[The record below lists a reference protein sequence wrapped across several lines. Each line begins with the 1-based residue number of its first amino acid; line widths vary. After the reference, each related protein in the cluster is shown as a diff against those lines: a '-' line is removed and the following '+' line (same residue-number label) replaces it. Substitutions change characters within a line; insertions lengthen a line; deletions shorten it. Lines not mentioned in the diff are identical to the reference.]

1 MMNDAI
7 YIIAFIGAFLAI
19 IITFFIITMLRHHR
33 RYVKLQKERMLN
45 EIASLENERKRMAY
59 DLHDGL
65 GPMLSAIKLNINS
78 IETNTDEDTA
88 IIQKAS
94 NHIDDA
100 IKNMRSI
107 SYNLLPV
114 TLERKGLFEA
124 LREFIEYSSAK
135 SKLPIQLFL
144 KHQVEVPKEK
154 EIHIFRI
161 LQEIIHNSIK
171 HAQAKNLYIGFG
183 YEEERIVIFAKD
195 DGIGFD
201 VAKIKE
207 TSGGLGLK
215 SIESRAD
222 ILNCLVLIESSQG
235 KGTTWFFK
243 FR

>member
-1 MMNDAI
+1 MINDAI

-45 EIASLENERKRMAY
+45 EIAILENERKRMAY

-78 IETNTDEDTA
+78 IETNTDEDKA

-94 NHIDDA
+94 NHIDDG

-183 YEEERIVIFAKD
+183 YEEERMVIFAKD

-222 ILNCLVLIESSQG
+222 ILNCLVLIESSPG

>member
-1 MMNDAI
+1 MINDAI

-19 IITFFIITMLRHHR
+19 IITFFIITMLRYHR
-33 RYVKLQKERMLN
+33 RYVKLQKDRVMN
-45 EIASLENERKRMAY
+45 EIAVLENERKRMAY

-65 GPMLSAIKLNINS
+65 GPMLSSIKLNINS
-78 IETNTDEDTA
+78 IETITDEDKA
-88 IIQKAS
+88 IVYKAS
-94 NHIDDA
+94 GHIDDA
-100 IKNMRSI
+100 IKNMRAI

-124 LREFIEYSSAK
+124 LREFIDYSSAK

-144 KHQVEVPKEK
+144 KHQVKIPKEK
-154 EIHIFRI
+154 EIHIFRM

-183 YEEERIVIFAKD
+183 YDEERIVIFAKD

-201 VAKIKE
+201 FAKTKE
-207 TSGGLGLK
+207 TSSGLGLK

-222 ILNCLVLIESSQG
+222 VLNCLMLIESSPG
-235 KGTTWFFK
+235 KGTTWFFR

>member
-1 MMNDAI
+1 MINDAI

-45 EIASLENERKRMAY
+45 EIAILENERKRMAY

-78 IETNTDEDTA
+78 IETNTDEDKA

-124 LREFIEYSSAK
+124 LREFIDYSSAK
-135 SKLPIQLFL
+135 SKLPIQLFI
-144 KHQVEVPKEK
+144 KHHVEIPKEK

-161 LQEIIHNSIK
+161 LQEIVHNSIK

-183 YEEERIVIFAKD
+183 YEDERLVIFAKD
-195 DGIGFD
+195 DGLGFD

-222 ILNCLVLIESSQG
+222 ILNCLMLIESSPG
-235 KGTTWFFK
+235 KGTAWFFK

>member
-45 EIASLENERKRMAY
+45 EIAVLENERKRMAY

-65 GPMLSAIKLNINS
+65 GPMLSSVKLNINS
-78 IETNTDEDTA
+78 IETNSDEDKS

-94 NHIDDA
+94 AHIDEA
-100 IKNMRSI
+100 IKNMRAI

-124 LREFIEYSSAK
+124 LREFIDYSSAK
-135 SKLPIQLFL
+135 SKLPIQLFI
-144 KHQVEVPKEK
+144 KHHVEIPKEK

-183 YEEERIVIFAKD
+183 YEDERLVIFAKD

-222 ILNCLVLIESSQG
+222 ILNCLMLIESSPG
-235 KGTTWFFK
+235 KGTSWFFK

>member
-1 MMNDAI
+1 MINDAI

-45 EIASLENERKRMAY
+45 EIAILENERKRMAY

-78 IETNTDEDTA
+78 IETNTDEDKA

-94 NHIDDA
+94 NHIDDG

-144 KHQVEVPKEK
+144 KHLVEVPKEK

-183 YEEERIVIFAKD
+183 YEDERIVIFAKD

-222 ILNCLVLIESSQG
+222 ILNCLVLIESSPG

>member
-45 EIASLENERKRMAY
+45 EIAILENERKRMAY
-59 DLHDGL
+59 DLHDSL
-65 GPMLSAIKLNINS
+65 GPMLSSIKLNINS
-78 IETNTDEDTA
+78 IETNTDDDKV

-124 LREFIEYSSAK
+124 LREFIEYSSSR
-135 SKLPIQLFL
+135 SKLPIQLFI
-144 KHQVEVPKEK
+144 KHQVEIPKEK

-222 ILNCLVLIESSQG
+222 ILNCLMLIESSPG
-235 KGTTWFFK
+235 KGTAWFFK

>member
-45 EIASLENERKRMAY
+45 EIAILENERKRMAY

-65 GPMLSAIKLNINS
+65 GPMLSSIKLNINS
-78 IETNTDEDTA
+78 IETNTDEDKA
-88 IIQKAS
+88 IIYKAS
-94 NHIDDA
+94 GHIDDA

-124 LREFIEYSSAK
+124 LREFIEYSSSR
-135 SKLPIQLFL
+135 SKLPIQLFI
-144 KHQVEVPKEK
+144 KHQVEIPKEK

-222 ILNCLVLIESSQG
+222 ILNCLMLIESSPG
-235 KGTTWFFK
+235 KGTAWFFK

>member
-1 MMNDAI
+1 MNDAI

-33 RYVKLQKERMLN
+33 RYVKLQKDRMVN
-45 EIASLENERKRMAY
+45 EIAILENERKRMAY

-65 GPMLSAIKLNINS
+65 GPMLSSVKLNINS
-78 IETNTDEDTA
+78 IETNSEEDKA
-88 IIQKAS
+88 IILKAS
-94 NHIDDA
+94 HHIDDA

-114 TLERKGLFEA
+114 TLERKGLMEA
-124 LREFIEYSSAK
+124 LNEFIEHSSVK
-135 SKLPIQLFL
+135 SKLPIQLFI
-144 KHQVEVPKEK
+144 KHRVEIPKEK

-183 YEEERIVIFAKD
+183 YEEERMVIFTKD

-201 VAKIKE
+201 VNKTKE

-215 SIESRAD
+215 SIENRAD
-222 ILNCLVLIESSQG
+222 ILNCLVLIESSPG
-235 KGTTWFFK
+235 KGTSWFFK

>member
-45 EIASLENERKRMAY
+45 EIAILENERKRMAY

-78 IETNTDEDTA
+78 IETNTDEDKA

-100 IKNMRSI
+100 IKNMRAI

-124 LREFIEYSSAK
+124 LREFIDHSSAK
-135 SKLPIQLFL
+135 SKLPIQLFI
-144 KHQVEVPKEK
+144 KHHVEIPKEK

-183 YEEERIVIFAKD
+183 YEDERLVIFAKD

-222 ILNCLVLIESSQG
+222 ILNCLMLIESSPG
-235 KGTTWFFK
+235 KGTAWFFK

>member
-19 IITFFIITMLRHHR
+19 IITFFIVTLLRYHR
-33 RYVKLQKERMLN
+33 RYVKLQKDRVMN
-45 EIASLENERKRMAY
+45 EIAVLENERKRMAY

-65 GPMLSAIKLNINS
+65 GPMLSSIKLNINS
-78 IETNTDEDTA
+78 IEPGAEEDKA

-94 NHIDDA
+94 SRIDDA

-114 TLERKGLFEA
+114 TLERKGLFDA
-124 LREFIEYSSAK
+124 LREFIEHSSAR
-135 SKLPIQLFL
+135 SKLPIQLFI
-144 KHQVEVPKEK
+144 KQQVKIPKEQ
-154 EIHIFRI
+154 EIHIFRM

-183 YEEERIVIFAKD
+183 YEEERVVIIAKD

-201 VAKIKE
+201 LAKTKE

-222 ILNCLVLIESSQG
+222 LLNCLVLIESSRG

>member
-1 MMNDAI
+1 MINDAI

-45 EIASLENERKRMAY
+45 EIAILENERKRMAY

-78 IETNTDEDTA
+78 IETNTDEDKA

-94 NHIDDA
+94 NHIDDG

-144 KHQVEVPKEK
+144 KHQVEVPKET

-222 ILNCLVLIESSQG
+222 ILNCLVLIESSPG

>member
-45 EIASLENERKRMAY
+45 EIAILENERKRMAY

-78 IETNTDEDTA
+78 IETNTDEDKA

-222 ILNCLVLIESSQG
+222 ILNCLVLIESSPG

>member
-1 MMNDAI
+1 MINDAI

-45 EIASLENERKRMAY
+45 EIAILENERKRMAY

-78 IETNTDEDTA
+78 IETNTDEDKA

-94 NHIDDA
+94 NHIDDG

-222 ILNCLVLIESSQG
+222 ILNCLVLIESSPG

>member
-45 EIASLENERKRMAY
+45 EIAILENERKRMAY

-65 GPMLSAIKLNINS
+65 GPMLSSIKLNINS
-78 IETNTDEDTA
+78 IETNTDEDKA
-88 IIQKAS
+88 IIYKAS
-94 NHIDDA
+94 SHIDDA
-100 IKNMRSI
+100 IKNMRAI

-124 LREFIEYSSAK
+124 LREFIEYSSSR
-135 SKLPIQLFL
+135 SKLPIQLFI
-144 KHQVEVPKEK
+144 KHQVEIPKEK

-183 YEEERIVIFAKD
+183 YEEERVVIFAKD

-201 VAKIKE
+201 MGKTKE
-207 TSGGLGLK
+207 TSDGLGLK

-222 ILNCLVLIESSQG
+222 ILNCLMLIESSAG
-235 KGTTWFFK
+235 KGTAWFFK

>member
-19 IITFFIITMLRHHR
+19 IIMFFIITMLRHHR
-33 RYVKLQKERMLN
+33 RYVKLQKERMQN
-45 EIASLENERKRMAY
+45 EIAVLENERKRMAY
-59 DLHDGL
+59 DLHDSL
-65 GPMLSAIKLNINS
+65 GPMLSSIKLNINS
-78 IETNTDEDTA
+78 IETNTDEDKA
-88 IIQKAS
+88 IIYKAS

-100 IKNMRSI
+100 IENMRSI

-124 LREFIEYSSAK
+124 LREFIEYSSTR
-135 SKLPIQLFL
+135 SKLPIQLFI
-144 KHQVEVPKEK
+144 KHHVEIPKEK
-154 EIHIFRI
+154 EIHIFRM

-222 ILNCLVLIESSQG
+222 ILNCLVLIESSPG

>member
-45 EIASLENERKRMAY
+45 EIAILENERKRMAY

-65 GPMLSAIKLNINS
+65 GPMLSSIKLNINS
-78 IETNTDEDTA
+78 IETNTDEDKA
-88 IIQKAS
+88 IIYKAS
-94 NHIDDA
+94 SHIDDA

-124 LREFIEYSSAK
+124 LREFIEYSSSR
-135 SKLPIQLFL
+135 SKLPIQLFI
-144 KHQVEVPKEK
+144 KHHVEIPKEK

-222 ILNCLVLIESSQG
+222 ILNCLMLIESSPG
-235 KGTTWFFK
+235 KGTAWFFK

>member
-1 MMNDAI
+1 MMSDAI

-33 RYVKLQKERMLN
+33 RYVKLQKERVLN
-45 EIASLENERKRMAY
+45 EIAVLENERKRMAY

-65 GPMLSAIKLNINS
+65 GPMLSSIKLNINS
-78 IETNTDEDTA
+78 IETTADEDKA

-94 NHIDDA
+94 SHIDEA
-100 IKNMRSI
+100 IKNMRAI

-124 LREFIEYSSAK
+124 LREFIEHSSAK
-135 SKLPIQLFL
+135 SKLPIQLFI
-144 KHQVEVPKEK
+144 KHHVEIPKEK

-161 LQEIIHNSIK
+161 LQEIVHNSIK

-183 YEEERIVIFAKD
+183 YEEERMVIFAKD

-222 ILNCLVLIESSQG
+222 ILNCLMLIESSPG
-235 KGTTWFFK
+235 KGTAWFFK

>member
-45 EIASLENERKRMAY
+45 EIAILENERKRMAY

-78 IETNTDEDTA
+78 IETNTDEDKA

-207 TSGGLGLK
+207 TSDGLGLK

-222 ILNCLVLIESSQG
+222 ILNCLVLNESSPG

>member
-45 EIASLENERKRMAY
+45 EIAILENERKRMAY

-78 IETNTDEDTA
+78 IETNTDEDKA

-135 SKLPIQLFL
+135 SNLPIQLFL

>member
-33 RYVKLQKERMLN
+33 RYVKLQKDRMVN
-45 EIASLENERKRMAY
+45 EISVLENERKRMAY

-65 GPMLSAIKLNINS
+65 GPMLSSIKLNINS
-78 IETNTDEDTA
+78 IETNTDEDKA
-88 IIQKAS
+88 IIHKAS

-135 SKLPIQLFL
+135 SKLPIQLFI
-144 KHQVEVPKEK
+144 KHQVEIPKEK
-154 EIHIFRI
+154 EIHVFRI

-183 YEEERIVIFAKD
+183 YEEERMVIFAKD

-201 VAKIKE
+201 VVKIKE

-222 ILNCLVLIESSQG
+222 ILNCLTLIESSPG
-235 KGTTWFFK
+235 KGAAWFFK

>member
-33 RYVKLQKERMLN
+33 RYVKLQKDRMLN
-45 EIASLENERKRMAY
+45 EIAVLENERKRMAY

-65 GPMLSAIKLNINS
+65 GPMLSSVKLNINS
-78 IETNTDEDTA
+78 IETNSDEDKN

-94 NHIDDA
+94 THIDEA
-100 IKNMRSI
+100 IKNMRAI

-124 LREFIEYSSAK
+124 LREFIDHSSAK
-135 SKLPIQLFL
+135 SKLPIQLFI
-144 KHQVEVPKEK
+144 KHHVEIPKEK

-183 YEEERIVIFAKD
+183 YEDERLVIFAKD

-222 ILNCLVLIESSQG
+222 ILNCLMLIESSPG
-235 KGTTWFFK
+235 KGTAWFFK

>member
-1 MMNDAI
+1 MMDDAI

-45 EIASLENERKRMAY
+45 EIAILENERKRMAY
-59 DLHDGL
+59 DMHDGL

-78 IETNTDEDTA
+78 IETNTDEDKG

-171 HAQAKNLYIGFG
+171 HAKAKNLYIGFG
-183 YEEERIVIFAKD
+183 YEEERMVIFAKD

-222 ILNCLVLIESSQG
+222 ILNCLVLIESSLG

>member
-33 RYVKLQKERMLN
+33 RYVKLQKERMQN
-45 EIASLENERKRMAY
+45 EIAILENERKRMAY

-78 IETNTDEDTA
+78 IETNTDEDKV

-222 ILNCLVLIESSQG
+222 ILNCLVLIESSPG

>member
-45 EIASLENERKRMAY
+45 EIAILENERKRMAY

-78 IETNTDEDTA
+78 IETNTDEDKA

-183 YEEERIVIFAKD
+183 YEEDRIVIFAKD

>member
-45 EIASLENERKRMAY
+45 EIAILENERKRMAY

-78 IETNTDEDTA
+78 IETNTDEDKA

-183 YEEERIVIFAKD
+183 YEEERMVIFAKD

>member
-45 EIASLENERKRMAY
+45 EIAILENERKRMAY

-78 IETNTDEDTA
+78 IETNTDEDKV

-161 LQEIIHNSIK
+161 LQEIIHNTIK

-183 YEEERIVIFAKD
+183 YEEDRIVIFAKD

-222 ILNCLVLIESSQG
+222 ILNCLVLNESSPG

>member
-45 EIASLENERKRMAY
+45 EIAILENERKRMAY

-78 IETNTDEDTA
+78 IETNTDEDKA

-183 YEEERIVIFAKD
+183 YEEDRIVIFAKD

-215 SIESRAD
+215 SIESSAD

>member
-33 RYVKLQKERMLN
+33 RYVKLQKERMQN
-45 EIASLENERKRMAY
+45 EIAILENERKRMAY

-78 IETNTDEDTA
+78 IETNTDEDKV

-124 LREFIEYSSAK
+124 LREFIEYSSSR
-135 SKLPIQLFL
+135 SKLPIQLFI
-144 KHQVEVPKEK
+144 KHRVEIPKEK

-222 ILNCLVLIESSQG
+222 ILNCLMLIESSPG
-235 KGTTWFFK
+235 KGTAWFFK

>member
-1 MMNDAI
+1 MTDAI

-33 RYVKLQKERMLN
+33 RYVKLQKNRMLN
-45 EIASLENERKRMAY
+45 EIAVLENERKRMAY

-65 GPMLSAIKLNINS
+65 GPMLSSIKLNINS
-78 IETNTDEDTA
+78 IDTNTDEDKA
-88 IIQKAS
+88 IIRKAS
-94 NHIDDA
+94 NHIDDV

-124 LREFIEYSSAK
+124 LREFIEHSSVK
-135 SKLPIQLFL
+135 SKLPVQLFI
-144 KHQVEVPKEK
+144 KHHVEVPKEQQ
-154 EIHIFRI
+154 IHIFRI

-183 YEEERIVIFAKD
+183 YEEERMVIFAKD

-201 VAKIKE
+201 VAATKE
-207 TSGGLGLK
+207 NSGGLGLK

-222 ILNCLVLIESSQG
+222 ILNCLVLIESSPG
-235 KGTTWFFK
+235 KGTAWFFK

>member
-45 EIASLENERKRMAY
+45 EIAILENERKRMAY

-78 IETNTDEDTA
+78 IETNTDEDKA

-183 YEEERIVIFAKD
+183 YEEERMVIFAKD

-222 ILNCLVLIESSQG
+222 ILNCLVLIESSPG